1 MRKGIPNPFGL
12 LRLAAIVRE
21 EQVEILNGHLV
32 QASLMARLVR
42 MFVHVPV
49 VISSMHSHK
58 LVGVVGKNGSF
69 SWRDVSHRMTDSM
82 ADITTTI
89 SHASA
94 KRLVSH
100 GIVSRER
107 VRVLP
112 NGVDLASFFRV
123 EGARERVRA
132 SLGIGEDDFVFLA
145 AGRIE
150 AAKDYPTLLKS
161 LARMERKPTLIIC
174 GTGSLADQLK
184 YCAAELHIERNVRF
198 LGLRRDVPNL
208 MSAADAFVMS
218 SVLEGLPM
226 VLLEAGA
233 AQLPTIATTVGGNAE
248 VVVEGETGF
257 LIPPSNTERLA
268 GAMVAMM
275 ALGEGRRRRMGANAY
290 RRVADSFSIE
300 HSVDSWE
307 ELYINTLQSVENC
320 SSRSRGSI
328 CAAKS

>member
-1 MRKGIPNPFGL
+1 
-12 LRLAAIVRE
+12 
-21 EQVEILNGHLV
+21 
-32 QASLMARLVR
+32 
-42 MFVHVPV
+42 
-49 VISSMHSHK
+49 
-58 LVGVVGKNGSF
+58 
-69 SWRDVSHRMTDSM
+69 
-82 ADITTTI
+82 
-89 SHASA
+89 
-94 KRLVSH
+94 
-100 GIVSRER
+100 
-107 VRVLP
+107 
-112 NGVDLASFFRV
+112 
-123 EGARERVRA
+123 
-132 SLGIGEDDFVFLA
+132 
-145 AGRIE
+145 
-150 AAKDYPTLLKS
+150 
-161 LARMERKPTLIIC
+161 
-174 GTGSLADQLK
+174 
-184 YCAAELHIERNVRF
+184 AELHIERNVRF